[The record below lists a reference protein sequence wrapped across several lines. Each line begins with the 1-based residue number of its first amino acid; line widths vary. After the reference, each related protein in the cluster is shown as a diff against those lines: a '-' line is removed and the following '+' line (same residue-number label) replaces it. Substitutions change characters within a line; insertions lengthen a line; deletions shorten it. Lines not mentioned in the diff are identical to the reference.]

1 MASKVKPRIC
11 RTNEISIPIDTE
23 ECVLWLN
30 PVQSVDDIKNPTRD
44 YAWITPDNTV
54 YVFNGHKIVPIFST
68 NDSHI
73 KWGHFDGDIKDQKDL
88 YEILLKT
95 VNGVKQNGTELPKD
109 LEQKVNVSVPIMHI
123 KVNNTEL
130 EPNDYTVNI
139 DLTSYAQKSEIPTNL
154 SQLTNDVGYIT
165 PETES
170 DSVHTI
176 TFNGN
181 LLNPDAQKNITINVR
196 TFTSTSVSYQ
206 ISDSKSTAPTGDWVT
221 SVPTLDQQHPYLWT
235 KFVHTYSDNTSET
248 SYTIATTLD
257 GIQVGGR
264 NLLLNTKE
272 FSVDKW
278 KITGSRAIDSDGFY
292 YCGLINS
299 FSNYIVQEINKN
311 TIYANDSYIV
321 SFYAK
326 AENDV
331 VLEIK
336 NDSVDNYELGLI
348 NIDETDWKKYILEIK
363 FNKLDHSPQI
373 AFLSRQNEVP
383 VYIKSIKLEHGNTP
397 TDWTPAPEDL
407 EAYTDTKA
415 TEINNTLSTYA
426 KKTDVPTKTSQLTN
440 DSGYITSAQ
449 RIYKG
454 TTDTGYEGTGWVDG
468 DLYVQYV
475 ENEESIDFSETVT
488 KTGRKWIDG
497 KPIYKKVIKSTNV
510 GLNNSMNISHGIS
523 NIKEIVK
530 VEGIFFDG
538 GNWNPLP
545 QPSADGSKII
555 GLRVDNS
562 TIRIV
567 GNDTYSQKAERY
579 LTVIIYFTATTD

>member
-1 MASKVKPRIC
+1 MARKVKPRIC

-30 PVQSVDDIKNPTRD
+30 PVQSVEDIKNPTRD

-73 KWGHFDGDIKDQKDL
+73 KWGHVDGDIKDQKDL

-130 EPNDYTVNI
+130 EPNNYTVNI
-139 DLTSYAQKSEIPTNL
+139 DLTSYAKTSDIPTKL
-154 SQLTNDVGYIT
+154 SQLANDTGYIT

-196 TFTSTSVSYQ
+196 TLTSTSVSYQ
-206 ISDSKSTAPTGDWVT
+206 ISDSKSTSPTGDWVT
-221 SVPTLDQQHPYLWT
+221 SVPTLEPKHPYLWT

-264 NLLLNTKE
+264 NL
-272 FSVDKW
+272 V
-278 KITGSRAIDSDGFY
+278 TGTSETEATGDY
-292 YCGLINS
+292 PNE
-299 FSNYIVQEINKN
+299 NYIQIFQKPMTVNATEETYTLSFKAKSTVSGDLIQTLLHGDGNPNVVKKVEMSNGMKN
-311 TIYANDSYIV
+311 TNHPDGDAPFAITTEYVKYWVKYTITPATYPLVLIV
-321 SFYAK
+321 GRLSLG
-326 AENDV
+326 NGTGTV
-331 VLEIK
+331 
-336 NDSVDNYELGLI
+336 SVKD
-348 NIDETDWKKYILEIK
+348 
-363 FNKLDHSPQI
+363 
-373 AFLSRQNEVP
+373 
-383 VYIKSIKLEHGNTP
+383 IKLEAGNTP

-415 TEINNTLSTYA
+415 TEINENISSNIETSTTASKTYTEGTYVSVNGKLKKVTSTIGQGSQFNSLNSQDTTIADELKSWSGESYKETVLGSSTKTAYVHDVTLSEDPSNFDYLIILVTGGASNNKRMCYA
-426 KKTDVPTKTSQLTN
+426 KKHGDTWYTNSSPTDYRHLGVGINSQSGTSMRITVAEWESKSVNSQCAI
-440 DSGYITSAQ
+440 DS
-449 RIYKG
+449 
-454 TTDTGYEGTGWVDG
+454 
-468 DLYVQYV
+468 
-475 ENEESIDFSETVT
+475 
-488 KTGRKWIDG
+488 
-497 KPIYKKVIKSTNV
+497 
-510 GLNNSMNISHGIS
+510 
-523 NIKEIVK
+523 
-530 VEGIFFDG
+530 
-538 GNWNPLP
+538 
-545 QPSADGSKII
+545 II
-555 GLRVDNS
+555 GV
-562 TIRIV
+562 
-567 GNDTYSQKAERY
+567 K
-579 LTVIIYFTATTD
+579 F

>member
-73 KWGHFDGDIKDQKDL
+73 KWGHVDGDIKDQKDL

-123 KVNNTEL
+123 KVNDTEL
-130 EPNDYTVNI
+130 EPNNYTVNI
-139 DLTSYAQKSEIPTNL
+139 DLTTYAQKSEIPTNL

-181 LLNPDAQKNITINVR
+181 LLNPDSQKNITINVR
-196 TFTSTSVSYQ
+196 TLTSTSVSYQ
-206 ISDSKSTAPTGDWVT
+206 ISDSKSIAPTGDWVT
-221 SVPTLDQQHPYLWT
+221 SVPTLDPQHPYLWT

-278 KITGSRAIDSDGFY
+278 TITGSRAIDSDGFY
-292 YCGLINS
+292 YCGLIDG
-299 FSNYIVQEINKN
+299 FSNCIEQEVETKP
-311 TIYANDSYIV
+311 IYANDSYIL

-331 VLEIK
+331 ALEIK
-336 NDSVDNYELGLI
+336 IDSYTLGSI
-348 NIDETDWKKYILEIK
+348 NIDETDWKKYSLEIK
-363 FNKLDHSPQI
+363 FNNLDHSPRI
-373 AFLSRQNEVP
+373 IFLSRQNKVT
-383 VYIKSIKLEHGNTP
+383 VYIKIIKLEHGNIP

-407 EAYTDTKA
+407 EAYADSKA

-440 DSGYITSAQ
+440 DSGYLTKTV
-449 RIYKG
+449 RIFKG
-454 TTDTGYEGTGWVDG
+454 TTEDGYKNTDWVDG
-468 DLYVQYV
+468 DLYVQYYD
-475 ENEESIDFSETVT
+475 E
-488 KTGRKWIDG
+488 
-497 KPIYKKVIKSTNV
+497 VI
-510 GLNNSMNISHGIS
+510 
-523 NIKEIVK
+523 E
-530 VEGIFFDG
+530 
-538 GNWNPLP
+538 
-545 QPSADGSKII
+545 
-555 GLRVDNS
+555 
-562 TIRIV
+562 
-567 GNDTYSQKAERY
+567 
-579 LTVIIYFTATTD
+579 

>member
-1 MASKVKPRIC
+1 MANKVKPRIC

-73 KWGHFDGDIKDQKDL
+73 KWGHVDGDIKDQKDL

-109 LEQKVNVSVPIMHI
+109 IDQKVNVSVPIMHI

-130 EPNDYTVNI
+130 EPNNYTVNI
-139 DLTSYAQKSEIPTNL
+139 DLTSYAKTSDIPTKL
-154 SQLTNDVGYIT
+154 SQLANDAGYIT

-196 TFTSTSVSYQ
+196 TLTSTSVSYQ
-206 ISDSKSTAPTGDWVT
+206 ISDSKSASPTDDWVT
-221 SVPTLDQQHPYLWT
+221 SVPTLDPQHPYLWT

-278 KITGSRAIDSDGFY
+278 TITGSRAIDSDGFY
-292 YCGLINS
+292 YCGLIDG
-299 FSNYIVQEINKN
+299 FSNAIAQEVETKP
-311 TIYANDSYIV
+311 IYANDSYIL

-331 VLEIK
+331 ALEIK
-336 NDSVDNYELGLI
+336 IDSYTLGSI
-348 NIDETDWKKYILEIK
+348 NIDETDWKKYSLEIK
-363 FNKLDHSPQI
+363 FNNLDHSPRI
-373 AFLSRQNEVP
+373 TFLSRQNKVT

-407 EAYTDTKA
+407 EAYADSKA
-415 TEINNTLSTYA
+415 TEINENISSNIETSTTASKTYTEGTYVSVNGKLKKVTSTIGQGSQFNSVNSQDTTIADELKSWSGESYKETVLGSSTKTAYVHDVTLSEDPSNFDYLIILVTGGNSQNKRMCFA
-426 KKTDVPTKTSQLTN
+426 KKHGDTWYTNTSPTDYRHLGLGIDSQ
-440 DSGYITSAQ
+440 S
-449 RIYKG
+449 G
-454 TTDTGYEGTGWVDG
+454 TTMTIIVAEWESKGVNDG
-468 DLYVQYV
+468 CA
-475 ENEESIDFSETVT
+475 IDS
-488 KTGRKWIDG
+488 
-497 KPIYKKVIKSTNV
+497 
-510 GLNNSMNISHGIS
+510 
-523 NIKEIVK
+523 
-530 VEGIFFDG
+530 
-538 GNWNPLP
+538 
-545 QPSADGSKII
+545 II
-555 GLRVDNS
+555 GVKL
-562 TIRIV
+562 
-567 GNDTYSQKAERY
+567 
-579 LTVIIYFTATTD
+579 